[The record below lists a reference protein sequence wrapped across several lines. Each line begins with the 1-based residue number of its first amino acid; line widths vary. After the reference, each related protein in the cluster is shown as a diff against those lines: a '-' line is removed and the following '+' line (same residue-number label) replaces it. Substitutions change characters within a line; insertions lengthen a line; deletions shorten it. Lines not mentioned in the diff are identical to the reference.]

1 MIDHSVFNN
10 KKVAFHTLGCKL
22 NFAETSAIGKKM
34 QDEGFVKAKKG
45 EQADVCVINTCSV
58 TDIADRKCRQAIG
71 KLHRLHPNAILVVTG
86 CYAQLKPEEI
96 AKIPGVNLVLGA
108 NEKFSILTYLRNL
121 NQDSPTSIHHASI
134 QKVKEFKPSSS
145 RDDRTRYFLK
155 VQDGCDYFCTY
166 CTIPLA
172 RGRSRSANVSETVV
186 MAEEAVRNGAKEIVL
201 TGVNIGDF
209 GKNTGESFFDLIKA
223 LDNIEGDVRFRISSI
238 EPNLLRDEIITFVS
252 QSKRIMPHFHIPLQ
266 SGSNEVLRLMKR
278 KYNRELFA
286 QKVSTIKRVLPHA
299 FIGVDVIV
307 GVHGETAELF
317 EESCQFIDSLDISQ
331 LHVFTY
337 SERADT
343 KMLEIAHHNAAH
355 EKKRR
360 SDILHLLSDK
370 KTSMFYKS
378 QIGETYPVLW
388 ESRNHGDMMVGFTS
402 NYVRVGKP
410 VDKSLVNTIEIV
422 TLGEMYEEGSAL
434 SAKHVERRAKN

>member
-34 QDEGFVKAKKG
+34 QEEGFVKAKKG
-45 EQADVCVINTCSV
+45 EPADVCVINTCSV
-58 TDIADRKCRQAIG
+58 TDVADRKCRQAIG

-96 AKIPGVNLVLGA
+96 AEITGVNLVLGA
-108 NEKFSILTYLRNL
+108 NEKFSILEYLRDL
-121 NQDSPTSIHHASI
+121 NQDTPATIHHASI
-134 QKVKEFKPSSS
+134 KKVKEFKPSCS

-172 RGRSRSANVSETVV
+172 RGRSRSANVAETVS

-209 GKNTGESFFDLIKA
+209 GKNTGETFFDLIKA

-238 EPNLLRDEIITFVS
+238 EPNLLTDEIITFVS
-252 QSKRIMPHFHIPLQ
+252 ESKRIMPHFHIPLQ
-266 SGSNEVLRLMKR
+266 SGSNEVLKLMKR
-278 KYNRELFA
+278 KYDKELFA
-286 QKVSTIKRVLPHA
+286 HKVATIKQVLPHA

-307 GVHGETAELF
+307 GVRGESLEYF
-317 EESCQFIDSLDISQ
+317 ESSCQFIDALNISQ

-343 KMLEIAHHNAAH
+343 KMLDIEHHNSIT
-355 EKKRR
+355 ERKRR
-360 SDILHLLSDK
+360 SEVLHLLSDK
-370 KTSMFYKS
+370 KTKAFYKS
-378 QIGETYPVLW
+378 QIGKTFPVLW

-402 NYVRVGKP
+402 NYVRVEKP
-410 VDKSLVNTIEIV
+410 VDKTLTNTIEMV
-422 TLGEMYEEGSAL
+422 RLGEMNEEGSGL
-434 SAKHVERRAKN
+434 RAKS